1 MATTDTGRTLV
12 FSFDGTGNEPC
23 DAGKFE
29 RDESISNVLKLH
41 VLMGGGLRRDLTET
55 RTPLGAPQR
64 TWYYNG
70 IGTRENGE
78 DIPLVGWMITSM
90 AELVNSALA
99 PKWGDARRIL
109 NEAKADLT
117 EAEPKPED
125 RIVVFGFSR
134 GAALARKFASL
145 ILQEREELEVAFLG
159 VFDTVA
165 AMSGI
170 HRKGEKIVSDV
181 VFESGTVDR
190 RVKRAVHILSLDEE
204 RVAFE
209 PTQINRDAGDPDRIT
224 EIWFPGAHS
233 DVGGGYWSD
242 GLSDIA
248 LQYMIEQCQACLG
261 GHILIA
267 DSRSPGEVR
276 NLLNGQGDAL
286 GFLDMDDILM
296 HPNVTCVSR
305 TRPEGLGKLYDRALR
320 NVCVRENNEALP
332 ADTHPPL
339 LHHSVKARFDLVPH
353 YRPASLRGLD
363 FDLLLPGSGTKKRLT
378 GITGLRSDLDQRPRN
393 EKMNG

>member
-1 MATTDTGRTLV
+1 METPIGRTLV

-29 RDESISNVLKLH
+29 HDESISNVLKLH
-41 VLMGGGLRRDLTET
+41 ILMGGGLRGDLTET
-55 RTPLGAPQR
+55 RTPIGAPQQ

-78 DIPLVGWMITSM
+78 DIPLVGWMVTTM

-109 NEAKADLT
+109 NEAKADLM
-117 EAEPKPED
+117 EAEPQPED

-145 ILQEREELEVAFLG
+145 ILQEREGLQVAFLG

-165 AMSGI
+165 AMDGI

-190 RVKRAVHILSLDEE
+190 RVKRAVHILSLDED

-209 PTQINRDAGDPDRIT
+209 PTQINRDAGDPERIT

-242 GLSDIA
+242 GLSDVAAAI
-248 LQYMIEQCQACLG
+248 
-261 GHILIA
+261 H
-267 DSRSPGEVR
+267 DRTV
-276 NLLNGQGDAL
+276 QGDSGRQHPVRRPAQPGRGSKPAEWARRRA
-286 GFLDMDDILM
+286 GFSRCGR
-296 HPNVTCVSR
+296 HPDASERHLRLAHESRR
-305 TRPEGLGKLYDRALR
+305 TRKAL
-320 NVCVRENNEALP
+320 
-332 ADTHPPL
+332 
-339 LHHSVKARFDLVPH
+339 
-353 YRPASLRGLD
+353 
-363 FDLLLPGSGTKKRLT
+363 
-378 GITGLRSDLDQRPRN
+378 
-393 EKMNG
+393 